1 MAEQIFDAD
10 QYLQTQGKDEGN
22 KNPKNK
28 LWLKLPSMKSE
39 IFDDVR
45 NLLSIFEGDM
55 PVYFYFEDTG
65 KKGCAPR
72 NMWCVPSE
80 ILYSELERV
89 LGKGNVIVQ

>member
-1 MAEQIFDAD
+1 MD
-10 QYLQTQGKDEGN
+10 QYIKQEGKLAGN
-22 KNPKNK
+22 NSPKNK

-45 NLLSIFEGDM
+45 NLLSIFQGDM

-72 NMWCVPSE
+72 AMWCVPNE